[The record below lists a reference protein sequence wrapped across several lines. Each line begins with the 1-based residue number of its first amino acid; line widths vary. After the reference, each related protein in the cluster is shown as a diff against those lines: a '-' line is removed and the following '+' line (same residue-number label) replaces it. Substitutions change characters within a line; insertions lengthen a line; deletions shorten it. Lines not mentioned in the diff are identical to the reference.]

1 MLRGVSPFRG
11 DALLERK
18 KEKLVAVAAT
28 RRPLYLIREE
38 ELGMD
43 YCYRMNPLFLS
54 RHVGSYTT

>member
-1 MLRGVSPFRG
+1 MLRGASPFRG

-38 ELGMD
+38 DGLD
-43 YCYRMNPLFLS
+43 KK
-54 RHVGSYTT
+54 